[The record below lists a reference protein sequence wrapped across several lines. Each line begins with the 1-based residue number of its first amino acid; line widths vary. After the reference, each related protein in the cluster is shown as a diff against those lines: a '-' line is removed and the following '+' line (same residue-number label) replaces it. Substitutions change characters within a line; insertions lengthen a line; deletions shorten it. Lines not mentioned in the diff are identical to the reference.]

1 MYNPSPKFVPCFSFG
16 FSCSYVAHIISLIY
30 FQVKIPSESCL
41 VTIPDEIYR
50 EACVYTT
57 EEAIASCQVVGYPAM
72 IKASW
77 GGGGKG
83 IRKVCFVH
91 DSVALLF

>member
-1 MYNPSPKFVPCFSFG
+1 MSPD
-16 FSCSYVAHIISLIY
+16 
-30 FQVKIPSESCL
+30 SCL
-41 VTIPDEIYR
+41 VSIPDEIYR

-57 EEAIASCQVVGYPAM
+57 DEAIASCQVVGYPAM

-83 IRKVCFVH
+83 IRKVRYCNFDMPFFHVPL
-91 DSVALLF
+91 S